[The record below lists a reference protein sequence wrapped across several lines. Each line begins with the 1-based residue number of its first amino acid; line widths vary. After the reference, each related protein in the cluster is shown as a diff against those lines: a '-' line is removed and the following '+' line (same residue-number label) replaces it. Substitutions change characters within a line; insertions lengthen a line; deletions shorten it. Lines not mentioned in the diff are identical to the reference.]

1 MNIRCLPA
9 SHVVSDSFDGDRV
22 VIDIQTGA
30 YYMLTPDAASLWSEA
45 SDVGEVDGDSDRL
58 PVLMRLLQEGLLEAQ
73 ESPNGVEPAP
83 VESAFTRYTDM
94 EELLLIDPIHEVDNE
109 GWPVFRQP
117 DA

>member
-1 MNIRCLPA
+1 MNIKCLPA

-30 YYMLTPDAASLWSEA
+30 YYMLTPEAASLWSEA
-45 SDVGEVDGDSDRL
+45 NDVGEVDGDCDRL
-58 PVLMRLLQEGLLEAQ
+58 PVLIRLLQEGLLVAVD
-73 ESPNGVEPAP
+73 STVGVESAPADL
-83 VESAFTRYTDM
+83 AFTRYTDM
-94 EELLLIDPIHEVDNE
+94 EELLLVDPIHEVDNE